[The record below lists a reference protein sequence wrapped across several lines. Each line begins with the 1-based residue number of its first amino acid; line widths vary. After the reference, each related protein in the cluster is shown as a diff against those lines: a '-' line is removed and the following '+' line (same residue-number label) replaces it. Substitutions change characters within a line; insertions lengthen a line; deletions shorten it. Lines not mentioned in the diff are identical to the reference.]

1 MVPIPPWLKSNA
13 GRHWLE
19 RLLRTLTYVSSLE
32 QDAGAILKAQ
42 SRLFSDKGTNV
53 GSALEDLL
61 YHRLGNDWT
70 QRASFSWVLEQLQF
84 ASQIGTHAFF
94 PGFICPWC
102 YWFLALQGSKCR
114 DTFSRALHNKLHFSG
129 VNAHPTIQHLCLLRL
144 LETDAKTKNP
154 RFFVRSIKDM
164 VLLYLLTANFEQRTN
179 LQGLL
184 NNMEIIKIHEFSN
197 MHAVTAN
204 LEAIATY
211 LVSESHLR
219 LL

>member
-1 MVPIPPWLKSNA
+1 
-13 GRHWLE
+13 
-19 RLLRTLTYVSSLE
+19 
-32 QDAGAILKAQ
+32 
-42 SRLFSDKGTNV
+42 
-53 GSALEDLL
+53 
-61 YHRLGNDWT
+61 
-70 QRASFSWVLEQLQF
+70 
-84 ASQIGTHAFF
+84 
-94 PGFICPWC
+94 
-102 YWFLALQGSKCR
+102 
-114 DTFSRALHNKLHFSG
+114 
-129 VNAHPTIQHLCLLRL
+129 
-144 LETDAKTKNP
+144 
-154 RFFVRSIKDM
+154 M